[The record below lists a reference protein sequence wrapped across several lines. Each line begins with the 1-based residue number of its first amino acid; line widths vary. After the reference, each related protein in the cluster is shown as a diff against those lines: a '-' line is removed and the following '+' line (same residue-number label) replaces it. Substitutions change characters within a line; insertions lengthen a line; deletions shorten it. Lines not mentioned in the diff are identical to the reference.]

1 MFSDLPWSLAN
12 EMGRQIT
19 VLALAL
25 QLIGGCTH
33 SIAPTAVD
41 AERPI
46 SSQAEQVRPVSVA
59 LNANV
64 PTPPTA
70 KASLPWV
77 VWTNYIA
84 HTNSKS
90 IDMFTTNIYVGVG
103 SPRILWWNTNNL
115 IYGAEGFTAFTTESG
130 YAGIY
135 PGTVQGTLLT
145 RRHAIFRGH
154 GWTEGNSGII
164 RTNVAKSWF
173 LTSSNTTVEVRSAAV
188 LGRLEDIGGVHYD
201 YAIVIFDADVPPSIA
216 PVGAI
221 MITNYL
227 SKYLQSTNPTQRV
240 SIQQCQHYKSTAVDG
255 TSTFYH
261 DTWVGGDSGAANL
274 LPLPS
279 NQGRPFKL
287 AYTSGRSTSGV
298 TPLML
303 ADIDRLTVWAGLNT
317 NDYRPTIIDLSDYY

>member
-1 MFSDLPWSLAN
+1 MYS
-12 EMGRQIT
+12 R
-19 VLALAL
+19 
-25 QLIGGCTH
+25 
-33 SIAPTAVD
+33 
-41 AERPI
+41 
-46 SSQAEQVRPVSVA
+46 AEQARPVTVTV
-59 LNANV
+59 NADV
-64 PTPPTA
+64 PKPTTA
-70 KASLPWV
+70 KAFLPWV

-84 HTNSKS
+84 HTNGKS
-90 IDMFTTNIYVGVG
+90 IGMFTTNIYVGIG

-154 GWTEGNSGII
+154 GWTEGHSGII

-188 LGRLEDIGGVHYD
+188 LGRLETIDGVHYD
-201 YAIVIFDADVPPSIA
+201 YAIVIFDADVPRSIA
-216 PVGAI
+216 PVGTI
-221 MITNYL
+221 MFTNYL
-227 SKYLQSTNPTQRV
+227 SKYLQSTNTAQRV
-240 SIQQCQHYKSTAVDG
+240 SIQQCQHYQSTALDG
-255 TSTFYH
+255 TSTFSH

-279 NQGRPFKL
+279 AQGRSFKL
-287 AYTSGRSTSGV
+287 AYISGRSTSGV

-303 ADIDRLTVWAGLNT
+303 ADIDRLTVWAGLRT
-317 NDYRPTIIDLSDYY
+317 NEYQPKIIDLSSYE